1 MTKNE
6 YINSLVSA
14 FNTCKEIIKKGKR
27 EIIIS
32 EHDYTRKELEIII
45 PPFEKCEGIKIHS
58 IPDYESLYSEYIHLS
73 GVNVLFYICCL
84 YLRLID
90 SNHGKYHEYTSID
103 KSKKINEKINVLR
116 RCSFIFEEN
125 EKGFWYYPIKDLK
138 NTNKFVFDLPPLK
151 KKHLIKGR
159 K

>member
-32 EHDYTRKELEIII
+32 EHEYTRKELEIII

-103 KSKKINEKINVLR
+103 KNKRMSEKLHILKIS
-116 RCSFIFEEN
+116 SFIFDEDKN
-125 EKGFWYYPIKDLK
+125 GFWYYSIKDLK
-138 NTNKFVFDLPPLK
+138 NTNKFVFDLPSIVDQT
-151 KKHLIKGR
+151 LIKGR